1 MSSGLRAFALA
12 AMASLTA
19 CQTVGPDYQLPNEAA
34 LKRADLQGEL
44 ATGGAPVVSAPVPG
58 NWWQLYQDPRLDQL
72 VREALAS
79 NTDLRVAAANIA
91 RASFQ
96 TQQAEAEGGFNASVS
111 AEAQRLQESG
121 EAFLLAEKVPVGNIG
136 AAQIKTSYQ
145 FDLWGT
151 LKRGVEAANAN
162 ADAAQA
168 AADTARITVVADVV
182 RAYTHVCAANEERDI
197 ALRSLDLQQQ
207 GVNLAQRLRNAG
219 RGDETQVTRTQ
230 TQFKS
235 LRAELPRYQ
244 AARAAGLY
252 RLSMLL
258 ARPLDQLP
266 AGVGDCAELPH
277 IAQALPV
284 GDGAS
289 LLKRRPDVRRA
300 ERQLAAATARIGVA
314 TGQLYPDISI
324 GATVGTVGLLEN
336 LGTPETN
343 RWGFGPMVSWTLPT
357 NGARARIRE
366 AQAATQ
372 GALASFDGTV
382 LNAVREVQT
391 TLASYAAALERRDAL
406 ADAERSA
413 RDAADQS
420 HRFYLAGRQSFLEDL
435 QATRTYT
442 NARAQLAEA
451 NTQVAMQQ
459 VDLFLALGG
468 GWERPLAGVAKP
480 ANTPSVPSATN

>member
-1 MSSGLRAFALA
+1 MSTALRALLLA
-12 AMASLTA
+12 AVVSLAA
-19 CQTVGPDYQLPNEAA
+19 CQTVGPDYQLPGNAA
-34 LKRADLQGEL
+34 LKRPDLQGPLGEGN
-44 ATGGAPVVSAPVPG
+44 ANVVSAPVPA
-58 NWWQLYQDPRLDQL
+58 NWWQLYHDPRLDQL
-72 VREALAS
+72 VHEALAS

-96 TQQAEAEGGFNASVS
+96 TEQAQAEGGFGASVS

-121 EAFLLAEKVPVGNIG
+121 QAFLLSEKVPVGNIG
-136 AAQIKTSYQ
+136 AVQIKTSYQ

-182 RAYTHVCAANEERDI
+182 RAYAQVCAANEERNI
-197 ALRSLDLQQQ
+197 ALRSLELQQQ
-207 GVNLAQRLRNAG
+207 GVNLAQRLRDAG

-235 LRAELPRYQ
+235 LRSELPQFQ

-258 ARPLDQLP
+258 ARPVEHLP

-277 IAQALPV
+277 VAQVLPV

-324 GATVGTVGLLEN
+324 GATVGTVGLLED
-336 LGTPETN
+336 LGTPVSN
-343 RWGFGPMVSWTLPT
+343 RWGFGPLVSWTLPT
-357 NGARARIRE
+357 NGARARISE
-366 AQAATQ
+366 AEAATQ

-391 TLASYAAALERRDAL
+391 TLARYAAALERRDAL

-413 RDAADQS
+413 QEAADQS

-459 VDLFLALGG
+459 IDLFLALGG
-468 GWERPLAGVAKP
+468 GWERTPAAAGKAP
-480 ANTPSVPSATN
+480 E